1 MESALFSGLQGLFLG
16 VANLGLGQVIMILV
30 GSALLYLGIKKGY
43 EPLLLVPI
51 GFGAILVNIPLA
63 DMMGEEG
70 FLRFFY
76 DAGVLT
82 EVFPLLIFIG
92 IGAMT
97 DFQPL
102 LENPKIILLG
112 AAGQFGIFL
121 TLLLALALGFDKL
134 DAVAVAIIGAC
145 DGPTAIYVSSKFAP
159 HLLGAMIDF
168 GPVLANPIVL
178 LFGAAG
184 QFGIFLTLFLALWLG
199 FLRQEAV
206 SIAVIGA
213 CDGPTAI
220 FVTSRYAPAL
230 LPAVSIAA
238 YSYMSLVP
246 LIQPPIMRLLTTDRE
261 RKIVMGVVKQP
272 VSKTTK
278 ILFPIVVTIFA
289 SILAPKGAPLI
300 GTVMLGNLM
309 KESGVVDRL
318 KSASENEIANIVTLL
333 LGLCIGATMEA
344 DKFLRAQTLLILGL
358 GFVAISLDTA
368 VGVLFGK
375 LMCFLTGGKINPLIG
390 AAGISAFPMS
400 ARVVQAEGQKYN
412 KKNYLLMHAMSA
424 NAGGQIGSVIAAA
437 VMLSVLQ
444 GMGIIGG

>member
-1 MESALFSGLQGLFLG
+1 MESALVNGIQGLFLG
-16 VANLGLGQVIMILV
+16 VVNIGIGQVIMIAIACL
-30 GSALLYLGIKKGY
+30 LLYLGIAKGY

-51 GFGAILVNIPLA
+51 GFGAIMVNIPLA
-63 DMMGEEG
+63 DMMGKEG
-70 FLRFFY
+70 FLRYFY

-102 LENPKIILLG
+102 LQNPKIILLG

-134 DAVAVAIIGAC
+134 DAVAVAVIGAC

-159 HLLGAMIDF
+159 HMLGA
-168 GPVLANPIVL
+168 
-178 LFGAAG
+178 
-184 QFGIFLTLFLALWLG
+184 
-199 FLRQEAV
+199 V
-206 SIAVIGA
+206 SV
-213 CDGPTAI
+213 
-220 FVTSRYAPAL
+220 
-230 LPAVSIAA
+230 AA

-246 LIQPPIMRLLTTDRE
+246 LIQPPIMRALTTDKE
-261 RKIVMGVVKQP
+261 KQIIMGAAKLSP
-272 VSKTTK
+272 ISKTAK
-278 ILFPIVVTIFA
+278 IAFPIVVTIFA

-300 GTVMLGNLM
+300 CTVMLGNLLR
-309 KESGVVDRL
+309 ESGCVDRL
-318 KSASENEIANIVTLL
+318 KNCSENELTNIVTLL

-344 DKFLRAQTLLILGL
+344 DKFLKAQTLLVLLL
-358 GFVAISLDTA
+358 GFIAICLDTA

-375 LMCFLTGGKINPLIG
+375 AMCALTGGKINPLIG

-400 ARVVQAEGQKYN
+400 ARVVQVEGQKYN
-412 KKNYLLMHAMSA
+412 KKSYLLMHAMSA

-444 GMGIIGG
+444 GMGIVGG

>member
-1 MESALFSGLQGLFLG
+1 MEGALVNGLHGLFVG
-16 VANLGLGQVIMILV
+16 VLNIGIDQVIMILI
-30 GSALLYLGIKKGY
+30 GSLLLFLGIAKGY

-51 GFGAILVNIPLA
+51 GFGAILVNIPLSE
-63 DMMGEEG
+63 MMAEG
-70 FLRFFY
+70 GFIRFFY
-76 DAGVLT
+76 DSGVRT
-82 EVFPLLIFIG
+82 EIFPLLIFLG
-92 IGAMT
+92 IGSMT

-102 LENPKIILLG
+102 LQNPKIILLG

-159 HLLGAMIDF
+159 HMLGA
-168 GPVLANPIVL
+168 
-178 LFGAAG
+178 
-184 QFGIFLTLFLALWLG
+184 
-199 FLRQEAV
+199 V
-206 SIAVIGA
+206 SV
-213 CDGPTAI
+213 
-220 FVTSRYAPAL
+220 
-230 LPAVSIAA
+230 AA

-246 LIQPPIMRLLTTDRE
+246 LIQPPIMRALTTAHE
-261 RKIVMGVVKQP
+261 RQIVMRAAKLDP
-272 VSKTTK
+272 ISKTTK
-278 ILFPIVVTIFA
+278 IIFPIAVTVFA

-300 GTVMLGNLM
+300 GTVMLGNLLR
-309 KESGVVDRL
+309 ESGVVERL
-318 KSASENEIANIVTLL
+318 RNASENEIANVVTLL

-344 DKFLRAQTLLILGL
+344 DKFLKAQTLLILLL
-358 GFVAISLDTA
+358 GFIAISLDTV

-375 LMCFLTGGKINPLIG
+375 LMCLLTGGKINPLIG

-400 ARVVQAEGQKYN
+400 ARVVQVEGQKYN

-444 GMGIIGG
+444 GMGIVGN

>member
-1 MESALFSGLQGLFLG
+1 MESAIVSGFQGLFLG
-16 VANLGLGQVIMILV
+16 VTHLGLGQVVMILI
-30 GSALLYLGIKKGY
+30 GSLLLYLGIRKGY
-43 EPLLLVPI
+43 EPLLLLPI

-63 DMMGEEG
+63 DMMGDDG

-76 DAGVLT
+76 DIGIRT
-82 EVFPLLIFIG
+82 EIFPLLIFLG

-121 TLLLALALGFDKL
+121 TLLLALAVGFDKL

-145 DGPTAIYVSSKFAP
+145 DGPTAIYVSSKYAP
-159 HLLGAMIDF
+159 HLLGA
-168 GPVLANPIVL
+168 
-178 LFGAAG
+178 
-184 QFGIFLTLFLALWLG
+184 
-199 FLRQEAV
+199 V
-206 SIAVIGA
+206 SV
-213 CDGPTAI
+213 
-220 FVTSRYAPAL
+220 
-230 LPAVSIAA
+230 AA

-246 LIQPPIMRLLTTDRE
+246 LIQPPIMRALTTQKERE
-261 RKIVMGVVKQP
+261 IVMGAVRQP

-278 ILFPIVVTIFA
+278 IFFPIVVTIFA

-309 KESGVVDRL
+309 KESGVVERL
-318 KSASENEIANIVTLL
+318 KSASENEITNIVTLL

-344 DKFLRAQTLLILGL
+344 DRFLQTQTLLVLGL
-358 GFVAISLDTA
+358 GFIAIALDTV

-375 LMCFLTGGKINPLIG
+375 LMCLLTGGKINPLIG
-390 AAGISAFPMS
+390 AAGISAFPMA
-400 ARVVQAEGQKYN
+400 ARVAQVQGQRYN

-444 GMGIIGG
+444 GMGII

>member
-1 MESALFSGLQGLFLG
+1 MESALVSGFQGIFLG
-16 VANLGLGQVIMILV
+16 ITNLGLGHVIMILV
-30 GSALLYLGIKKGY
+30 GSLLLYLGISKGY
-43 EPLLLVPI
+43 EPLLLLPI

-63 DMMGEEG
+63 GMMDEHG

-76 DAGVLT
+76 DNGVLT
-82 EVFPLLIFIG
+82 EIFPLLIFVG

-134 DAVAVAIIGAC
+134 DAIAVAIIGAC

-159 HLLGAMIDF
+159 HLLGA
-168 GPVLANPIVL
+168 
-178 LFGAAG
+178 
-184 QFGIFLTLFLALWLG
+184 
-199 FLRQEAV
+199 V
-206 SIAVIGA
+206 SV
-213 CDGPTAI
+213 
-220 FVTSRYAPAL
+220 
-230 LPAVSIAA
+230 AA

-246 LIQPPIMRLLTTDRE
+246 LIQPPIMRMLTTDKE

-272 VSKTTK
+272 VSKATK
-278 ILFPIVVTIFA
+278 IIFPIVVTIVA
-289 SILAPKGAPLI
+289 SILAPLGTALI

-309 KESGVVDRL
+309 RESGVVDRL
-318 KSASENEIANIVTLL
+318 KSAAENEIANIVTLL
-333 LGLCIGATMEA
+333 LGLAIGGTMQAER
-344 DKFLRAQTLLILGL
+344 FLRGETLLVLALGL
-358 GFVAISLDTA
+358 IAICLDTA

-375 LMCFLTGGKINPLIG
+375 AMCVLTGGKINPLIG

-400 ARVVQAEGQKYN
+400 ARVVQVQGQKYN
-412 KKNYLLMHAMSA
+412 KKSYLLMHAMSA

-437 VMLSVLQ
+437 VMLSVLK
-444 GMGIIGG
+444 GMGIVGG

>member
-1 MESALFSGLQGLFLG
+1 METALVFGLQGLFAG
-16 VANLGLGQVIMILV
+16 IMNLSPQHVIMLGIGCL
-30 GSALLYLGIKKGY
+30 LLYLGIKKGY

-82 EVFPLLIFIG
+82 EVFPLLIFVG

-134 DAVAVAIIGAC
+134 DAVAVAVIGAC

-159 HLLGAMIDF
+159 HMLGA
-168 GPVLANPIVL
+168 
-178 LFGAAG
+178 
-184 QFGIFLTLFLALWLG
+184 
-199 FLRQEAV
+199 V
-206 SIAVIGA
+206 SV
-213 CDGPTAI
+213 
-220 FVTSRYAPAL
+220 
-230 LPAVSIAA
+230 AA

-246 LIQPPIMRLLTTDRE
+246 LIQPPIMRALTTEKE
-261 RKIVMGVVKQP
+261 RQIVMGAATRQRI
-272 VSKTTK
+272 SKTTR
-278 ILFPIVVTIFA
+278 IVFPIVVTIFA

-300 GTVMLGNLM
+300 GTIMLGNLM
-309 KESGVVDRL
+309 RESGCVDRL
-318 KSASENEIANIVTLL
+318 KNASENEITNIVTLL

-344 DKFLRAQTLLILGL
+344 DKFLRAQTLLVLAL
-358 GFVAISLDTA
+358 GFIAICLDTA

-375 LMCFLTGGKINPLIG
+375 LMCLATGGKINPLIG

-400 ARVVQAEGQKYN
+400 ARVVQAVGQKYN
-412 KKNYLLMHAMSA
+412 KKSYLLMHAMSA

-444 GMGIIGG
+444 GMGIVGG